1 MPNSF
6 MQEAIRLAIESAESG
21 LGGPFGA
28 VVVKKDQIVGRGQ
41 NRVTSSNDPTAH
53 AEILAIRDAC
63 DRLATFKLEGCELYS
78 SCEPCPMCLAAIYWA
93 RIGRVVYGN
102 TRADAE
108 RIGFDDQW
116 IWQDLSR
123 GNSDRRI
130 AMTEMMRDEALAAF
144 EIWDRKEDKVPY

>member
-1 MPNSF
+1 
-6 MQEAIRLAIESAESG
+6 
-21 LGGPFGA
+21 
-28 VVVKKDQIVGRGQ
+28 
-41 NRVTSSNDPTAH
+41 
-53 AEILAIRDAC
+53 
-63 DRLATFKLEGCELYS
+63 
-78 SCEPCPMCLAAIYWA
+78 MCLAAIYWA